1 MSACVEHGTC
11 EYCGIKGPIN
21 RKYFKYGI
29 HCECHSPE
37 HFELV
42 FHCDKCEP
50 IDPGIQKIKLTKE
63 QKHKTF
69 KL

>member
-1 MSACVEHGTC
+1 MGGSVEYSKC
-11 EYCGIKGPIN
+11 DYCGEAGPIN
-21 RKYFKYGI
+21 REYFYYGI
-29 HCECHSPE
+29 KCECHSPE

-42 FHCDKCEP
+42 LHCDKCEP
-50 IDPGIQKIKLTKE
+50 IDPGIQRILLNKE